1 MKLLNRGVKSLMTM
15 SPSAQYI
22 DAIPFGLRMQN
33 YTRSTQPFC
42 VVMKKLGKY
51 IQVDYF
57 SLYLTDIHVIADIR
71 KLCLLMVYS
80 AFKSNQT

>member
-42 VVMKKLGKY
+42 VVMKKLNEYRVFYVPMPSK
-51 IQVDYF
+51 
-57 SLYLTDIHVIADIR
+57 
-71 KLCLLMVYS
+71 
-80 AFKSNQT
+80 

>member
-51 IQVDYF
+51 IQVDY
-57 SLYLTDIHVIADIR
+57 LPPYRDDIQAIAGR
-71 KLCLLMVYS
+71 HKLCLLMVYS

>member
-33 YTRSTQPFC
+33 YTRCTQPFC
-42 VVMKKLGKY
+42 VVMKKLNEYRVFMFRCLPNKY
-51 IQVDYF
+51 RRWTVEDMMDAY
-57 SLYLTDIHVIADIR
+57 SDALYR
-71 KLCLLMVYS
+71 S
-80 AFKSNQT
+80 

>member
-42 VVMKKLGKY
+42 VVMKKNYMNIAFFMFRCLPNKY
-51 IQVDYF
+51 RRWTVEDMMDAY
-57 SLYLTDIHVIADIR
+57 SDALYR
-71 KLCLLMVYS
+71 S
-80 AFKSNQT
+80 

>member
-1 MKLLNRGVKSLMTM
+1 MLQYTSGLLHKN
-15 SPSAQYI
+15 
-22 DAIPFGLRMQN
+22 N
-33 YTRSTQPFC
+33 
-42 VVMKKLGKY
+42 GKY

-57 SLYLTDIHVIADIR
+57 SLYLTDIKVIADIR